1 MPFKIVKNDITK
13 MKVDAIVNT
22 ANPRVNVGRGVD
34 EAIYQAAGWRRL
46 FREREKI
53 GPMQRGTAAITPA
66 FRLPAKY
73 IIHTVGPK
81 WDPADVEHGKKQL
94 RDCYDNSLSLAMEHG
109 VKSIAFPLI
118 STGSYSF
125 PKELG
130 LEIAYETI
138 SKYLYVSDMDVYLV
152 VYDDE
157 AFELSKKLTDDIDEF
172 IDEHYVDEDEI
183 NNQEA
188 LVNYSCEYNAAA
200 EKPTEDLSLESEV
213 SYRSAPMDM
222 GMPVPEADE
231 AAPMANFGG
240 FGMPFPE
247 KQESYRMPSAGIPKA
262 SKAPIQEKQAPK
274 KPAKKDTI
282 PFKEYKSLED
292 LLKNS
297 TGETFQERLFRYIDK
312 SGLSDV
318 EVYKGANLSK
328 QTFSKIK
335 QTGHIPK
342 KKTIFALALSMKLSI
357 DETKDL
363 LESAG
368 QAFSPSDKID
378 LVIQYCMYHDIY
390 SIFDVERILFDK
402 FGETL
407 VS

>member
-172 IDEHYVDEDEI
+172 IDQHYVDEDKS
-183 NNQEA
+183 NNQEVFA
-188 LVNYSCEYNAAA
+188 NYSQEFDAAVEEPA
-200 EKPTEDLSLESEV
+200 EALGMESEA
-213 SYRSAPMDM
+213 SYRSAPM
-222 GMPVPEADE
+222 AD
-231 AAPMANFGG
+231 FDG
-240 FGMPFPE
+240 FGIPVPE
-247 KQESYRMPSAGIPKA
+247 KQESYRMPAAGIPKA
-262 SKAPIQEKQAPK
+262 SKAPLPEKQTPK
-274 KPAKKDTI
+274 KPAKKETI

-318 EVYKGANLSK
+318 EVYKRANLSK

>member
-172 IDEHYVDEDEI
+172 IDQHYVDEDKS
-183 NNQEA
+183 NNQEVFA
-188 LVNYSCEYNAAA
+188 NYSREFDAAVEEPA
-200 EKPTEDLSLESEV
+200 EALGMESEA
-213 SYRSAPMDM
+213 SYRSAPM
-222 GMPVPEADE
+222 AD
-231 AAPMANFGG
+231 FDG
-240 FGMPFPE
+240 FGIPVPE
-247 KQESYRMPSAGIPKA
+247 KQESYRMPAAGIPKA
-262 SKAPIQEKQAPK
+262 SKAPLLPEKQAPK
-274 KPAKKDTI
+274 KPDKKETI

-318 EVYKGANLSK
+318 EVYKRANLSK

>member
-172 IDEHYVDEDEI
+172 IDQHYVDEDKS
-183 NNQEA
+183 NNQEVY
-188 LVNYSCEYNAAA
+188 VNYSREFDAAVEVPA
-200 EKPTEDLSLESEV
+200 EDLSMGSEA
-213 SYRSAPMDM
+213 SYRSAPM
-222 GMPVPEADE
+222 AD
-231 AAPMANFGG
+231 FDG
-240 FGMPFPE
+240 FGIPVPE
-247 KQESYRMPSAGIPKA
+247 KQESYRMPAAGIPKA
-262 SKAPIQEKQAPK
+262 SKAPLLPEKQAPK
-274 KPAKKDTI
+274 KPDKKETI

-318 EVYKGANLSK
+318 EVYKRANLSK

>member
-172 IDEHYVDEDEI
+172 IDQHYVDEDKS
-183 NNQEA
+183 NNQEVFA
-188 LVNYSCEYNAAA
+188 NYSREFDAAVEEPA
-200 EKPTEDLSLESEV
+200 EALGMGSEA
-213 SYRSAPMDM
+213 SYRSAPM
-222 GMPVPEADE
+222 AD
-231 AAPMANFGG
+231 FDG
-240 FGMPFPE
+240 FGIPVPE
-247 KQESYRMPSAGIPKA
+247 KQESYRMPAAGIPKA
-262 SKAPIQEKQAPK
+262 SKAPLLPEKQAPK
-274 KPAKKDTI
+274 KPAKKETI

-318 EVYKGANLSK
+318 EVYKRANLSK

>member
-172 IDEHYVDEDEI
+172 IDQHYVDEDKS
-183 NNQEA
+183 NNQEVFA
-188 LVNYSCEYNAAA
+188 NYSREFDAAVEEPA
-200 EKPTEDLSLESEV
+200 EALGMGSEA
-213 SYRSAPMDM
+213 SYRSAPR
-222 GMPVPEADE
+222 
-231 AAPMANFGG
+231 ANFDG
-240 FGMPFPE
+240 FGIPVPE
-247 KQESYRMPSAGIPKA
+247 KQESYRMPSAGMSKP
-262 SKAPIQEKQAPK
+262 SKAPIPEKQAPK
-274 KPAKKDTI
+274 KPAKKETI

-318 EVYKGANLSK
+318 EVYKRANLSK

>member
-172 IDEHYVDEDEI
+172 IDQHYVDEDKS
-183 NNQEA
+183 NNQEVYANHSREFDAAVEEPAEA
-188 LVNYSCEYNAAA
+188 LGMG
-200 EKPTEDLSLESEV
+200 SEA
-213 SYRSAPMDM
+213 SYRSAPM
-222 GMPVPEADE
+222 AD
-231 AAPMANFGG
+231 FDG
-240 FGMPFPE
+240 FGIPVPE
-247 KQESYRMPSAGIPKA
+247 KQESYRMPAAGIPKA
-262 SKAPIQEKQAPK
+262 SKAPLLPEKQAPK
-274 KPAKKDTI
+274 KPAKKETI
-282 PFKEYKSLED
+282 PFKVYKSLED

-318 EVYKGANLSK
+318 EVYKRANLSK